1 MFFVISQ
8 HCPVLSPVKPIKSEG
23 NQEDDVSPNI
33 TDAEIAG
40 CFAWPWN
47 IKDHL
52 ETQDD
57 FGDTEGKQKKDS
69 LTEGHFIL
77 WFNSSFCRHESLFIT
92 IYTFYIYISIYM
104 KGTV

>member
-40 CFAWPWN
+40 CFA
-47 IKDHL
+47 
-52 ETQDD
+52 
-57 FGDTEGKQKKDS
+57 
-69 LTEGHFIL
+69 
-77 WFNSSFCRHESLFIT
+77 
-92 IYTFYIYISIYM
+92 
-104 KGTV
+104 